1 MLINIVDAMLMI
13 GISYQ
18 SITRAREEKRME
30 WFACYLEGNEPI
42 NYCYSEILLLAY
54 TEKKSYREKQN
65 GTEVKDLV
73 LVR

>member
-1 MLINIVDAMLMI
+1 MLINIVDATLMI

-30 WFACYLEGNEPI
+30 WFTCYPEGNEPI

-54 TEKKSYREKQN
+54 IRITRKKELQREA
-65 GTEVKDLV
+65 EWD
-73 LVR
+73 RS